1 LIAVRVIHYL
11 FVDWNAAAQRR
22 QEDSGMPQ
30 KIRYGLTL
38 LILSAPSYLAWSH
51 GQSEHEQPML
61 PMEHSGHSSH
71 TDIAYVSSV
80 EQYRLP
86 DVNLVNVEGQ
96 DISLASV
103 LASDIPVM
111 LNLIFTTC
119 TAVCPV
125 MSATFEQVRH
135 ELGPRR
141 EQLHMVSISIDPEH
155 DTPERL
161 REYATKYHADP
172 MWEFYTGAQTEII
185 KLQRALEA
193 FRGNKMN
200 HIPLTY
206 LRASSS
212 SPWIRI
218 EGFASAEDLI
228 NEYHRALE
236 IRH

>member
-1 LIAVRVIHYL
+1 
-11 FVDWNAAAQRR
+11 
-22 QEDSGMPQ
+22 MPHM
-30 KIRYGLTL
+30 KRYGLAL
-38 LILSAPSYLAWSH
+38 LFLSAPGCLAWGH
-51 GQSEHEQPML
+51 GQSEGHEQPML
-61 PMEHSGHSSH
+61 HMEHNGHSSS
-71 TDIAYVSSV
+71 TEIPYVSSI
-80 EQYRLP
+80 EHYQLP
-86 DVNLVNVEGQ
+86 DINLVNVDGQ
-96 DISLASV
+96 NVSLTSV

-161 REYATKYHADP
+161 REYAMKYHADP
-172 MWEFYTGAQTEII
+172 LWAFYTGAQTEIV
-185 KLQRALEA
+185 KLQRALQA
-193 FRGNKMN
+193 YRGNKMN

-206 LRASSS
+206 LRASSA

-228 NEYHRALE
+228 DEYDRALE